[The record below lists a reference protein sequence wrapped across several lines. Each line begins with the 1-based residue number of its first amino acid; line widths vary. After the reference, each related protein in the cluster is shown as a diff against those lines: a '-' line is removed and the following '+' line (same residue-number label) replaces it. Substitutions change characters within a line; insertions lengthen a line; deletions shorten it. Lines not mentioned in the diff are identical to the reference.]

1 MLRYACVFFVEVLTI
16 VSSDVCDSSVSGTHT
31 VYVRNDNVTHALIG
45 DVYHSGKIS
54 ASLDLRIGLVGIA
67 VPLRGMG
74 QTSFQ
79 CHLELVTNSIAVQL
93 PQNVPD
99 LLEFPEVP
107 NKGYLLTSVFAL
119 PVQNLQSSSLTV
131 EFTVEKPMGQEG
143 EYFVREARPLQQRR
157 EDDGA
162 DPGYVGELS
171 IAPGQTM
178 LLSLELLPVL
188 TNTLPFI
195 SCRKKLFTINVIPSR
210 GHAVRVGLELR
221 CRKLDQSFTISYLDH
236 DHSVAQA
243 AVVLPLEYHNE
254 HFRSQVS
261 HAETIGVDATGDEA
275 GPEEPVPESYPVLLS
290 THGSGIAASSHA
302 DAHKMIPAGMTEYVF
317 GVEGFIVL
325 APSRFGAHNWE
336 ATGEL
341 SARHALMSLKTI
353 LHRSLSL
360 RLTPKSNVKA
370 TTARSMLP
378 LPQVRIGSGIV
389 SGHSMGAHGA
399 WMLAVNSP
407 DLFTCLA
414 PLSGWVNKEEYGT
427 ANAFF
432 HLDGSAS
439 YVEPQLKE
447 LLESAMS
454 DTHTD
459 KLMHNVQ
466 GMDVHI
472 RVGSMD
478 GTTHPWY
485 SRRTQRLL
493 EQLQV
498 NSTYEEVSGK
508 EHWWWDTSASN
519 DGGVINDPRMRAFYA
534 HCREKAAAELAQI
547 EQVSAHLASP
557 SSAADTTS
565 APVPVSVLG
574 WSPTIKEIAPV
585 PVQAQKFQRP
595 CDRNVT
601 LTVVNPA
608 ASAGMCGLQILQQ
621 RRMMSRTSVNLQCVK
636 PAPPKPSRSRA
647 AAPLEPTRCALTSR
661 NVHKLTVKFGAH
673 SALLGTEYLTVDG
686 VKFDLP
692 ALRGSAN
699 VSTFELALCWSGSNG
714 PAEQC
719 AAAGSNDHHRLI
731 AEKSLVNYGPI
742 RHVYARPFCIVF
754 GTPQSHALRTALRN
768 FAVYLGNAH
777 AAAYNTHVRVLS
789 DLEYQTSRQASRAQL
804 ANIIFVGGPSM
815 NKAMAAMCGDGVK
828 PPPAPAADGSTQLIG
843 KLPQGVKF
851 SAEINSA
858 TGRSHDYKFE
868 LDSTVFNAPDQSVI
882 FTLPFYRPDAAPIRR
897 GAPKAPVTGA
907 VAMAVCIHANS
918 ALGYL
923 HMSRLAWPVVPPM
936 VRAPFATYMPDYTVT
951 DGKLWSLG
959 MGAVLKAGFWDNE
972 WKPVVEQAYTNEFP
986 YFS

>member
-1 MLRYACVFFVEVLTI
+1 M
-16 VSSDVCDSSVSGTHT
+16 
-31 VYVRNDNVTHALIG
+31 YVRNDNVTHTLIG
-45 DVYHSGKIS
+45 DVYRSGKIS
-54 ASLDLRIGLVGIA
+54 SSIDLRIGLVGIA

-79 CHLELVTNSIAVQL
+79 CHLEPASNSIAVQL

-119 PVQNLQSSSLTV
+119 PVHNLQSSSLTV

-171 IAPGQTM
+171 VAPGQTM

-188 TNTLPFI
+188 TNALPFI

-210 GHAVRVGLELR
+210 GNAVRVGLELK

-236 DHSVAQA
+236 DHSVATA
-243 AVVLPLEYHNE
+243 AVVFPLEYHNE
-254 HFRSQVS
+254 QYRAQVPQGES
-261 HAETIGVDATGDEA
+261 AVAVDAAGDDLSA
-275 GPEEPVPESYPVLLS
+275 GEVAVPKSYPVLLS

-302 DAHKMIPAGMTEYVF
+302 DAHKMIPTGMTDYVF

-341 SARHALMSLKTI
+341 SARHALTSLKTI

-360 RLTPKSNVKA
+360 KLTPKSVTKVS
-370 TTARSMLP
+370 TARSMLP
-378 LPQVRIGSGIV
+378 LPQVRIGSGVV

-414 PLSGWVNKEEYGT
+414 PLSGWINKEEYGA

-432 HLDGSAS
+432 HLDSSTS

-447 LLESAMS
+447 LLESVMS

-472 RVGSMD
+472 RVGSAD

-485 SRRTQRLL
+485 SRRTHRLL
-493 EQLQV
+493 EQLRV
-498 NSTYEEVSGK
+498 NTTYEEVSGK

-534 HCREKAAAELAQI
+534 HCREKAAKELVEI
-547 EQVSAHLASP
+547 EHARAYLSGP
-557 SSAADTTS
+557 SSAGDVIVT
-565 APVPVSVLG
+565 PVPVSVLG
-574 WSPTIKEIAPV
+574 WNPAAKETATTPSKVKNIW
-585 PVQAQKFQRP
+585 RP
-595 CDRNVT
+595 CGRNVT
-601 LTVVNPA
+601 LTVVTPA
-608 ASAGMCGLQILQQ
+608 ASAGLCGLQILQQ
-621 RRMMSRTSVNLQCVK
+621 RRMMSRTSVNLQCVQ
-636 PAPPKPSRSRA
+636 PVPPKPSRSRQV
-647 AAPLEPTRCALTSR
+647 PPEPTKCSLTSR
-661 NVHKLTVKFGAH
+661 NVHKMTVKFGAL
-673 SALLGTEYLTVDG
+673 SALLGTERLTVDG
-686 VKFDLP
+686 VAFDLA

-699 VSTFELALCWSGSNG
+699 ESSFELALCWTGATG
-714 PAEQC
+714 AVQQC
-719 AAAGSNDHHRLI
+719 AQASSNDPHRLI
-731 AEKSLVNYGPI
+731 AEKSLVNYGPV

-777 AAAYNTHVRVLS
+777 AAAYGTHVRVLS
-789 DLEYQTSRQASRAQL
+789 DLEYQTSRQASRVQL
-804 ANIIFVGGPSM
+804 ANIIFIGGPSM

-828 PPPAPAADGSTQLIG
+828 PPPASATDGSTTLVG
-843 KLPQGVKF
+843 KLPHGVRF

-868 LDSTVFNAPDQSVI
+868 LDSTVFDAPDQSLI
-882 FTLPFYRPDAAPIRR
+882 FTLPLYRPDVAPVRR
-897 GAPKAPVTGA
+897 GAPKTPTTGTL
-907 VAMAVCIHANS
+907 AMAVCIHANS

-923 HMSRLAWPVVPPM
+923 HMSRLAWSVVPPM
-936 VRAPFATYMPDYTVT
+936 VRAPFVTYLPDYTVI

-972 WKPVVEQAYTNEFP
+972 WKPAADQAYSNSFP
-986 YFS
+986 YVL